1 MRLISRM
8 QHTIY
13 VVVDVGAV
21 VRALEVALSTALA
34 TNEGSGHTLLIRGTS
49 SRAILQ
55 SLGPLIVQITSVEV
69 DAAGQLEGTR
79 AIGIRAAIVVRAGEV
94 TGTLLLDFGGR
105 WRRWRRWRRSLTGGD
120 GYSDHVCAD
129 RVSILSLL
137 ALKSHTSLAQP
148 SGCS

>member
-1 MRLISRM
+1 MRLIPRM

-105 WRRWRRWRRSLTGGD
+105 WRRWRRSLTGGD

-129 RVSILSLL
+129 RVSILPLL
-137 ALKSHTSLAQP
+137 ELKSHTSLAQP